1 MLKMTKKSLRLVIL
15 KKSVAFNLTGGGG
28 NKNIRY
34 SLGKVLFPIKQVLG
48 GRRRKKETE
57 SKFTVFN
64 FQSNKWWVEAMA
76 PTHLAQLPDRGT
88 WSVAPHRRHHH
99 HLHRHR
105 CHHHRRHRHHHRH
118 RHLDI

>member
-1 MLKMTKKSLRLVIL
+1 MFSIKWVEEEGKRKKYCR
-15 KKSVAFNLTGGGG
+15 
-28 NKNIRY
+28 
-34 SLGKVLFPIKQVLG
+34 GKVLFPIKRVVG
-48 GRRRKKETE
+48 VGRRKRKWKTNVLEE
-57 SKFTVFN
+57 KYYFR
-64 FQSNKWWVEAMA
+64 SNKWWVEAMA

-99 HLHRHR
+99 HHHRHR